1 VGLPAPNLPI
11 PAIPPAVHYRPVA
24 NNVDPTLSIPAALHV
39 GADDTVTV
47 PVNIDD
53 AHPAGSTGLIRGQL
67 ALTYDPR
74 LFTVSAADVH
84 LGSVLAGGIGWT
96 LGVSINQTTGEIA
109 ITFSS
114 TTPISGPVGGSLVI
128 IDLHAITSDA
138 SAAVPVALVA
148 SVNPTGQQVV
158 TTELEDAQGTFT
170 LTPALGS

>member
-1 VGLPAPNLPI
+1 
-11 PAIPPAVHYRPVA
+11 
-24 NNVDPTLSIPAALHV
+24 
-39 GADDTVTV
+39 V

-84 LGSVLAGGIGWT
+84 LGSVLAAGIDWI

-109 ITFSS
+109 VVFSS
-114 TTPISGPVGGSLVI
+114 TTPINSPVGGSLVT
-128 IDLHAITSDA
+128 IDLHAITADVFGS
-138 SAAVPVALVA
+138 VPVALVA

-170 LTPALGS
+170 LTPALGN